1 MGITAGFIFDPKTFL
16 LIKKKKEKRKNKT
29 KQNKKIIMFV
39 SPKSKHTLPPKSKLK
54 SLLSNTLTQNEGNY
68 LQLQVQALITC
79 GSPPACT
86 LLHPS
91 PANSSSP
98 QINGAHV
105 CVSLIPQVS
114 ISLPQVF
121 PYQHNLF
128 IIINIFHWQNFIPL

>member
-1 MGITAGFIFDPKTFL
+1 
-16 LIKKKKEKRKNKT
+16 
-29 KQNKKIIMFV
+29 MFV
-39 SPKSKHTLPPKSKLK
+39 FPKSKHNLPPKSKLK
-54 SLLSNTLTQNEGNY
+54 NLLSNTLTQNEGNY

-98 QINGAHV
+98 QINGGHV
-105 CVSLIPQVS
+105 CVSLIRQVS

-121 PYQHNLF
+121 PYQHNF
-128 IIINIFHWQNFIPL
+128 FFFFFFFIINIFHCKISFLYCNYRYKIVHS